1 MKYFLGLV
9 LAALLVTSGV
19 ATIALAQSGAA
30 AHSAGFVSVC
40 VQRTGTKESV
50 GDLNVLQNAC
60 ADGQSPL
67 KLATFPVSHVPGPP
81 GPRGEKGEKGDT
93 GHRGPQGPEGP
104 AGPSGVA
111 ATQIVTKTSPSNT
124 STPKTARAFC
134 PAGTVLTGGGFSTSV
149 LSTELVLRE
158 SSPLGSSWE
167 VNVAEDADF
176 PNNIAWSVTAHAI
189 CATKAG

>member
-1 MKYFLGLV
+1 MRYFLGLV
-9 LAALLVTSGV
+9 VAALLVTCGV
-19 ATIALAQSGAA
+19 ATIAIAQSGAA
-30 AHSAGFVSVC
+30 PHSAGFVAVC

-50 GDLNVLQNAC
+50 GDLNVLHNAC

-67 KLATFPVSHVPGPP
+67 KLATFPVSHVPGPQ
-81 GPRGEKGEKGDT
+81 GPKGEKGDT
-93 GHRGPQGPEGP
+93 GHRGPQGPAGP

-111 ATQIVTKTSPSNT
+111 ATQIVTKTSPNNT

-134 PAGTVLTGGGFSTSV
+134 PTGTVLTGGGFSTSV

-167 VNVAEDADF
+167 VNVAEAADF